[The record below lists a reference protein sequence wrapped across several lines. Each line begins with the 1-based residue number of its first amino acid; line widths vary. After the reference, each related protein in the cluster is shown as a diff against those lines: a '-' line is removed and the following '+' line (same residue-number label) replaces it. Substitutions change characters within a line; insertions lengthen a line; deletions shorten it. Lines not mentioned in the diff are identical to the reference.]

1 MPRLPFRTVKRHISG
16 DRTGHFA
23 IQNGPSCNLLCTKH
37 LRKWPLFVI
46 LFYKYGSRK
55 DVNRKPQIGAETMT
69 QSLERRRKSSIYT
82 IFHHKNHIKNDIT
95 PLSPNCPKKTRAAL
109 PAQSKTFRIF
119 AFGTITKPESTN
131 LFYHRN
137 QHKALRMLVI
147 KGNKSIPSLF
157 SSNEQA
163 VSVKIRP
170 AFSKKTT
177 KNHYK
182 TIYEILKVIAP
193 MPAFPGSGTR

>member
-1 MPRLPFRTVKRHISG
+1 MPFCTTKRHISG
-16 DRTGHFA
+16 DKTGRSA
-23 IQNGPSCNLLCTKH
+23 SLNGPFRNQLCTKH
-37 LRKWPLFVI
+37 LRKRPRFDI
-46 LFYKYGSRK
+46 LLYKTDRQK
-55 DVNRKPQIGAETMT
+55 HVNLKPQTGDVTMG
-69 QSLERRRKSSIYT
+69 QSPQRRGKSSIYT

-95 PLSPNCPKKTRAAL
+95 PLSPNCPKKTRVAL

-157 SSNEQA
+157 SSNVAGRVCEDTA
-163 VSVKIRP
+163 CIFKENN
-170 AFSKKTT
+170 KKP
-177 KNHYK
+177 
-182 TIYEILKVIAP
+182 L
-193 MPAFPGSGTR
+193 